1 MAVTIKPQITKI
13 LLDLKIDPIDLYDVD
28 NAEQTYMSAVREG
41 INTLESATKGKGD
54 RRSRILREEFQ
65 GLLARKKGRKVEKV
79 AKIFGKKKIISTS
92 KLKPQALLPG
102 TASSSSSGSQR
113 GGMEGVLGHILDVL
127 KKGNKL
133 DKKESII
140 DRRERQRQKRQK
152 REKLIESLK
161 GGVNTA
167 ASAGKKIVSTL
178 VSPFSNI
185 WQAITKFLK
194 TVVIGALFNQALF
207 WFGKEENQK
216 KMERVGRFLKF
227 WWPSLLAGYALF
239 FTPIGGLVS
248 GVATILTAGLP
259 ILAGLIAKFPLIS
272 AVIGTG
278 LLGTAFITNK
288 MKDKSLREEEDTP
301 VQEFSTGGFV
311 SGPAGRDRVPAKL
324 TAGEFVMSRGAV
336 QNYGVGTL
344 ASMNAAG
351 GGTNRGGPNYY
362 GGGLVGSSSMGGG
375 MNFAPSATPVKASK
389 TRGTLPVGIP
399 VRTSTTSTTTLPPI
413 NYQKPTHRGTKGTQT
428 IPTFTVNSDS
438 SYRSATMVALGVEVM
453 L

>member
-1 MAVTIKPQITKI
+1 MAREELRKTADAIIADLRGGSGGTSGAQIAKSPKGN
-13 LLDLKIDPIDLYDVD
+13 LLSFFKLH
-28 NAEQTYMSAVREG
+28 
-41 INTLESATKGKGD
+41 KGD
-54 RRSRILREEFQ
+54 HEKTSSQLDGILN
-65 GLLARKKGRKVEKV
+65 
-79 AKIFGKKKIISTS
+79 I
-92 KLKPQALLPG
+92 
-102 TASSSSSGSQR
+102 
-113 GGMEGVLGHILDVL
+113 L
-127 KKGNKL
+127 KKNNQL
-133 DKKESII
+133 EKKEA
-140 DRRERQRQKRQK
+140 DADAKEREREKRGK

-194 TVVIGALFNQALF
+194 TVVIGALFNNALF
-207 WFGKEENQK
+207 WFSKEENQK

-239 FTPIGGLVS
+239 FTPIGNLVS
-248 GVATILTAGLP
+248 GVGMILGAGLP
-259 ILAGLIAKFPLIS
+259 LLAGLIAKFPLIS

-375 MNFAPSATPVKASK
+375 MDFTPSTTPLSK
-389 TRGTLPVGIP
+389 SKKMPPVGIP

>member
-1 MAVTIKPQITKI
+1 MAREELRKTADAIIADLRGGSGGTSGAQIAKSPKGNLLSFFKLHKGEHEKTSGQLDGI
-13 LLDLKIDPIDLYDVD
+13 LNILKKNNQLEKKELDVD
-28 NAEQTYMSAVREG
+28 
-41 INTLESATKGKGD
+41 
-54 RRSRILREEFQ
+54 
-65 GLLARKKGRKVEKV
+65 RKE
-79 AKIFGKKKIISTS
+79 
-92 KLKPQALLPG
+92 
-102 TASSSSSGSQR
+102 
-113 GGMEGVLGHILDVL
+113 
-127 KKGNKL
+127 
-133 DKKESII
+133 
-140 DRRERQRQKRQK
+140 REREKRGK

-167 ASAGKKIVSTL
+167 ARAGKKIVSTL

-278 LLGTAFITNK
+278 LLGTAFVKNK
-288 MKDKSLREEEDTP
+288 MKDKSLQEDDTP
-301 VQEFSTGGFV
+301 AQEFATGGFV

-375 MNFAPSATPVKASK
+375 MDFTPSTTTLKASK
-389 TRGTLPVGIP
+389 SQKMPPVGIP

>member
-1 MAVTIKPQITKI
+1 MA
-13 LLDLKIDPIDLYDVD
+13 
-28 NAEQTYMSAVREG
+28 
-41 INTLESATKGKGD
+41 
-54 RRSRILREEFQ
+54 REE
-65 GLLARKKGRKVEKV
+65 LRKR
-79 AKIFGKKKIISTS
+79 ADAIIAD
-92 KLKPQALLPG
+92 LRG
-102 TASSSSSGSQR
+102 GGSSGTPSAQIVKSPKGNLVSFFKLQKGEQER
-113 GGMEGVLGHILDVL
+113 TSIQLNGILNIL
-127 KKGNKL
+127 KKNNEL

-140 DRRERQRQKRQK
+140 GRRERQKQKRQK

-161 GGVNTA
+161 GGINTA

-248 GVATILTAGLP
+248 GVAAILTAGLP

-278 LLGTAFITNK
+278 LLGTALVKNK
-288 MKDKSLREEEDTP
+288 MKDKSLSDTSQEDDTP

-375 MNFAPSATPVKASK
+375 MDFTPSTTPLSK
-389 TRGTLPVGIP
+389 SKKMPPVGIP

>member
-1 MAVTIKPQITKI
+1 
-13 LLDLKIDPIDLYDVD
+13 
-28 NAEQTYMSAVREG
+28 
-41 INTLESATKGKGD
+41 
-54 RRSRILREEFQ
+54 
-65 GLLARKKGRKVEKV
+65 
-79 AKIFGKKKIISTS
+79 
-92 KLKPQALLPG
+92 
-102 TASSSSSGSQR
+102 
-113 GGMEGVLGHILDVL
+113 
-127 KKGNKL
+127 
-133 DKKESII
+133 
-140 DRRERQRQKRQK
+140 
-152 REKLIESLK
+152 
-161 GGVNTA
+161 
-167 ASAGKKIVSTL
+167 
-178 VSPFSNI
+178 
-185 WQAITKFLK
+185 
-194 TVVIGALFNQALF
+194 
-207 WFGKEENQK
+207 
-216 KMERVGRFLKF
+216 MERVGRFLKF

-239 FTPIGGLVS
+239 FTPIGNLVS
-248 GVATILTAGLP
+248 GVGMILGAGLP
-259 ILAGLIAKFPLIS
+259 LLAGLIAKFPLIS

-301 VQEFSTGGFV
+301 VQEFATGGFV

-375 MNFAPSATPVKASK
+375 MDFTPSTTPLSK
-389 TRGTLPVGIP
+389 SQKMSPVGIP

>member
-1 MAVTIKPQITKI
+1 MARGDLRKKADEIIAEVRGETGGTSGAQIAK
-13 LLDLKIDPIDLYDVD
+13 
-28 NAEQTYMSAVREG
+28 SG
-41 INTLESATKGKGD
+41 GKGNLLSFFKLHKGEHERTSAQLD
-54 RRSRILREEFQ
+54 GILN
-65 GLLARKKGRKVEKV
+65 
-79 AKIFGKKKIISTS
+79 I
-92 KLKPQALLPG
+92 
-102 TASSSSSGSQR
+102 
-113 GGMEGVLGHILDVL
+113 L
-127 KKGNKL
+127 KKDNQL
-133 DKKESII
+133 EKKEADA
-140 DRRERQRQKRQK
+140 DRKERQRQKKEK
-152 REKLIESLK
+152 REKLLESLK

-167 ASAGKKIVSTL
+167 ANAGKKIVSTL
-178 VSPFSNI
+178 VSPFSNV

-194 TVVIGALFNQALF
+194 NVLIGSLINQALF
-207 WFGKEENQK
+207 WFSKEENQK

-239 FTPIGGLVS
+239 FTPIGNLVS

-259 ILAGLIAKFPLIS
+259 LLVGLIAKYPLL
-272 AVIGTG
+272 ATLVAATG
-278 LLGTAFITNK
+278 GVAWLMSRKGDPPLSEVE
-288 MKDKSLREEEDTP
+288 KDDTS

-311 SGPAGRDRVPAKL
+311 SGPAGKDRVPAKL
-324 TAGEFVMSRGAV
+324 TAGEFVMSKGAV

-362 GGGLVGSSSMGGG
+362 GGGLVGSSSKGES

-389 TRGTLPVGIP
+389 SQRMLPVDIP
-399 VRTSTTSTTTLPPI
+399 TRISQTSTTTLPPI

-438 SYRSATMVALGVEVM
+438 SYRSATMVALGIEAI

>member
-1 MAVTIKPQITKI
+1 MAREELRKTADAIIADLRGGSGGTSGAQIAKSPKGNLLSFFKLHKGEHEKTSGQLDGI
-13 LLDLKIDPIDLYDVD
+13 LNILKKNNQLEKKELDVD
-28 NAEQTYMSAVREG
+28 
-41 INTLESATKGKGD
+41 
-54 RRSRILREEFQ
+54 
-65 GLLARKKGRKVEKV
+65 RKE
-79 AKIFGKKKIISTS
+79 
-92 KLKPQALLPG
+92 
-102 TASSSSSGSQR
+102 
-113 GGMEGVLGHILDVL
+113 
-127 KKGNKL
+127 
-133 DKKESII
+133 
-140 DRRERQRQKRQK
+140 REREKIEK

-207 WFGKEENQK
+207 WFSKEENQK

-239 FTPIGGLVS
+239 FTPIGNLVS
-248 GVATILTAGLP
+248 GVGMILGAGLP
-259 ILAGLIAKFPLIS
+259 LLAGLIAKFPLIS

-301 VQEFSTGGFV
+301 VQEFATGGFV

-375 MNFAPSATPVKASK
+375 MDFTPSTTPLSK
-389 TRGTLPVGIP
+389 SKKMPPVGIP

>member
-1 MAVTIKPQITKI
+1 MAREELRKTADAIIADLRGGSGGTSGAQIAKSPKGNLLSFFKLHKGEHEKTSGQLDGI
-13 LLDLKIDPIDLYDVD
+13 LNILKKNNQLEKKELDVD
-28 NAEQTYMSAVREG
+28 
-41 INTLESATKGKGD
+41 
-54 RRSRILREEFQ
+54 
-65 GLLARKKGRKVEKV
+65 RKE
-79 AKIFGKKKIISTS
+79 
-92 KLKPQALLPG
+92 
-102 TASSSSSGSQR
+102 
-113 GGMEGVLGHILDVL
+113 
-127 KKGNKL
+127 
-133 DKKESII
+133 
-140 DRRERQRQKRQK
+140 REREKRGK

-207 WFGKEENQK
+207 WFSKEENQK

-239 FTPIGGLVS
+239 FTPIGNLVS
-248 GVATILTAGLP
+248 GVGMILGAGLP
-259 ILAGLIAKFPLIS
+259 LLAGLIAKFPLIS
-272 AVIGTG
+272 ALVATG
-278 LLGTAFITNK
+278 ALGAVWWKSKT
-288 MKDKSLREEEDTP
+288 KDKSLREEDTP

-362 GGGLVGSSSMGGG
+362 GGGLVGSSSMGGC
-375 MNFAPSATPVKASK
+375 MDFTPSTTPLSK
-389 TRGTLPVGIP
+389 SKKMPPVGIP

>member
-1 MAVTIKPQITKI
+1 MAREELRKTADAIIADLRGGSGGTSGAQIAKSPNGNLLSFFKLHKGEHEKTSGQLDGI
-13 LLDLKIDPIDLYDVD
+13 LNILKKNNQLEKKELDVD
-28 NAEQTYMSAVREG
+28 
-41 INTLESATKGKGD
+41 
-54 RRSRILREEFQ
+54 
-65 GLLARKKGRKVEKV
+65 RKE
-79 AKIFGKKKIISTS
+79 
-92 KLKPQALLPG
+92 
-102 TASSSSSGSQR
+102 
-113 GGMEGVLGHILDVL
+113 
-127 KKGNKL
+127 
-133 DKKESII
+133 
-140 DRRERQRQKRQK
+140 REREKRGK

-167 ASAGKKIVSTL
+167 ASAGKKIVNTL

-207 WFGKEENQK
+207 WFSKEENQK

-239 FTPIGGLVS
+239 FTPIGNLVS
-248 GVATILTAGLP
+248 GVGMILGAGLP
-259 ILAGLIAKFPLIS
+259 LLAGLIAKFPLIS

-375 MNFAPSATPVKASK
+375 MDFTPSTTPLSK
-389 TRGTLPVGIP
+389 SKKMPPVGIP

>member
-1 MAVTIKPQITKI
+1 MAREELRKTADAIIADLRGGSGGTSGAQIAKSPKGNLLSFFKLHKGEHEKTSGQLDGI
-13 LLDLKIDPIDLYDVD
+13 LNILKKNNQLEKKELDVD
-28 NAEQTYMSAVREG
+28 
-41 INTLESATKGKGD
+41 
-54 RRSRILREEFQ
+54 
-65 GLLARKKGRKVEKV
+65 RKE
-79 AKIFGKKKIISTS
+79 
-92 KLKPQALLPG
+92 
-102 TASSSSSGSQR
+102 
-113 GGMEGVLGHILDVL
+113 
-127 KKGNKL
+127 
-133 DKKESII
+133 
-140 DRRERQRQKRQK
+140 REREKRGK

-194 TVVIGALFNQALF
+194 TVVIGALFNNALF
-207 WFGKEENQK
+207 WFSKEENQK

-239 FTPIGGLVS
+239 FTPIGSLVS
-248 GVATILTAGLP
+248 GVGMILGAGLP
-259 ILAGLIAKFPLIS
+259 LLAGLIAKFPLIS
-272 AVIGTG
+272 ALVATG
-278 LLGTAFITNK
+278 ALGAAWWKSKT
-288 MKDKSLREEEDTP
+288 KDKSLREEDTP

-324 TAGEFVMSRGAV
+324 TAGEFVMSKGAV

-351 GGTNRGGPNYY
+351 GGTNRGGPRYE
-362 GGGLVGSSSMGGG
+362 GGGLVESSSMGGG

-389 TRGTLPVGIP
+389 SQRMLPVGIP
-399 VRTSTTSTTTLPPI
+399 TRISQTTTTTLPPI
-413 NYQKPTHRGTKGTQT
+413 NTQTPTHRGTKGTQT
-428 IPTFTVNSDS
+428 IPTFSVNSTS
-438 SYRSATMVALGVEVM
+438 SYRSATMVALGIEEI

>member
-1 MAVTIKPQITKI
+1 MAREELRKTADAIIADLRGGSGGTSGAQIAKSPKGNLLSFFKLHKGEHEKTSGQLDGI
-13 LLDLKIDPIDLYDVD
+13 LNILKKNNQLEKKELDVD
-28 NAEQTYMSAVREG
+28 
-41 INTLESATKGKGD
+41 
-54 RRSRILREEFQ
+54 
-65 GLLARKKGRKVEKV
+65 RKE
-79 AKIFGKKKIISTS
+79 
-92 KLKPQALLPG
+92 
-102 TASSSSSGSQR
+102 
-113 GGMEGVLGHILDVL
+113 
-127 KKGNKL
+127 
-133 DKKESII
+133 
-140 DRRERQRQKRQK
+140 REREKRGK

-248 GVATILTAGLP
+248 GVAAILTAGLP
-259 ILAGLIAKFPLIS
+259 ILAGLIAKFTLIS

-301 VQEFSTGGFV
+301 VQEFATGGFV

-375 MNFAPSATPVKASK
+375 MDFTPSTTPLKASK
-389 TRGTLPVGIP
+389 SQKMPPVGIP

>member
-1 MAVTIKPQITKI
+1 M
-13 LLDLKIDPIDLYDVD
+13 
-28 NAEQTYMSAVREG
+28 
-41 INTLESATKGKGD
+41 
-54 RRSRILREEFQ
+54 
-65 GLLARKKGRKVEKV
+65 
-79 AKIFGKKKIISTS
+79 
-92 KLKPQALLPG
+92 
-102 TASSSSSGSQR
+102 
-113 GGMEGVLGHILDVL
+113 
-127 KKGNKL
+127 
-133 DKKESII
+133 
-140 DRRERQRQKRQK
+140 
-152 REKLIESLK
+152 
-161 GGVNTA
+161 NTA

-248 GVATILTAGLP
+248 GVAAILTAGLP

-301 VQEFSTGGFV
+301 VQEFATGGFV

-375 MNFAPSATPVKASK
+375 MDFTPSTTPLKASK
-389 TRGTLPVGIP
+389 SQKMPPVGIP

>member
-1 MAVTIKPQITKI
+1 MA
-13 LLDLKIDPIDLYDVD
+13 
-28 NAEQTYMSAVREG
+28 
-41 INTLESATKGKGD
+41 
-54 RRSRILREEFQ
+54 REE
-65 GLLARKKGRKVEKV
+65 LRKTAE
-79 AKIFGKKKIISTS
+79 AIIAD
-92 KLKPQALLPG
+92 LRG
-102 TASSSSSGSQR
+102 GGSSGISSAQIAESGR
-113 GGMEGVLGHILDVL
+113 GNLLSFFKLHKGEHEKTSGQLDGILNIL
-127 KKGNKL
+127 KKNNQL
-133 DKKESII
+133 EKKEA
-140 DRRERQRQKRQK
+140 DADAKEREREKRGK

-207 WFGKEENQK
+207 WFSKEENQK

-227 WWPSLLAGYALF
+227 WWPSLLAGFALF
-239 FTPIGGLVS
+239 YPPIGLLVS
-248 GVATILTAGLP
+248 GVGMILGAGLP
-259 ILAGLIAKFPLIS
+259 LLAGLIAKFPLIS
-272 AVIGTG
+272 ALVGTAA
-278 LLGTAFITNK
+278 LGTAFITNK

-375 MNFAPSATPVKASK
+375 MDFTPSTTPLKASK
-389 TRGTLPVGIP
+389 SQKMPPVGIP

>member
-1 MAVTIKPQITKI
+1 MAREELRKTADAIIADLRGGSGGTSGAQIAKSPKGNLLSFFKLHKGEHEKTSGQLDGI
-13 LLDLKIDPIDLYDVD
+13 LNILKKNNQLEKKELDVD
-28 NAEQTYMSAVREG
+28 
-41 INTLESATKGKGD
+41 
-54 RRSRILREEFQ
+54 
-65 GLLARKKGRKVEKV
+65 RKE
-79 AKIFGKKKIISTS
+79 
-92 KLKPQALLPG
+92 
-102 TASSSSSGSQR
+102 
-113 GGMEGVLGHILDVL
+113 
-127 KKGNKL
+127 
-133 DKKESII
+133 
-140 DRRERQRQKRQK
+140 REREKRGK

-194 TVVIGALFNQALF
+194 NVVIGSLINQALF
-207 WFGKEENQK
+207 WFSKEENQK

-248 GVATILTAGLP
+248 GVAAILTAGLP

-375 MNFAPSATPVKASK
+375 MDFTPSTTPLSK
-389 TRGTLPVGIP
+389 SQKMPPVGIP

>member
-1 MAVTIKPQITKI
+1 MAREELRKTADAIIADLRGGSGGTSGAQIAKSPKGNLLSFFKLHKGEHEKTSGQLDGI
-13 LLDLKIDPIDLYDVD
+13 LNILKKNNQLEKKELDVD
-28 NAEQTYMSAVREG
+28 
-41 INTLESATKGKGD
+41 
-54 RRSRILREEFQ
+54 
-65 GLLARKKGRKVEKV
+65 RKE
-79 AKIFGKKKIISTS
+79 
-92 KLKPQALLPG
+92 
-102 TASSSSSGSQR
+102 
-113 GGMEGVLGHILDVL
+113 
-127 KKGNKL
+127 
-133 DKKESII
+133 
-140 DRRERQRQKRQK
+140 REREKRGK

-248 GVATILTAGLP
+248 GVAAILTAGLP

-301 VQEFSTGGFV
+301 VQEFATGGFV

-375 MNFAPSATPVKASK
+375 MDFTPSTTPLSK
-389 TRGTLPVGIP
+389 SKKMPPVGIP

>member
-1 MAVTIKPQITKI
+1 MA
-13 LLDLKIDPIDLYDVD
+13 
-28 NAEQTYMSAVREG
+28 
-41 INTLESATKGKGD
+41 
-54 RRSRILREEFQ
+54 REE
-65 GLLARKKGRKVEKV
+65 LRKT
-79 AKIFGKKKIISTS
+79 ADAIIAD
-92 KLKPQALLPG
+92 L
-102 TASSSSSGSQR
+102 R
-113 GGMEGVLGHILDVL
+113 GGSGGTSGAQIVKSKSPKGNLLSFFKLHKGEHEKTSGQLDGILNIL
-127 KKGNKL
+127 KKNNQL
-133 DKKESII
+133 EKKEA
-140 DRRERQRQKRQK
+140 DADAKEREREKRGK

-161 GGVNTA
+161 GGINTA
-167 ASAGKKIVSTL
+167 ASAGKTIVSTL

-194 TVVIGALFNQALF
+194 TVVIGALFNNALF
-207 WFGKEENQK
+207 WFSKEENQK

-239 FTPIGGLVS
+239 FTPIGNLVS
-248 GVATILTAGLP
+248 GVGMILGAGLP
-259 ILAGLIAKFPLIS
+259 LLAGLIAKFPLIS
-272 AVIGTG
+272 ALVGTAA
-278 LLGTAFITNK
+278 LGTAFITNK

-362 GGGLVGSSSMGGG
+362 GGGLVGSSSKGES

-389 TRGTLPVGIP
+389 SQRMLPVDIP
-399 VRTSTTSTTTLPPI
+399 TRISETSTTTLPPI
-413 NYQKPTHRGTKGTQT
+413 NYQKPTHRGTKGSQT

-438 SYRSATMVALGVEVM
+438 SYRSATMVALGIEAI

>member
-1 MAVTIKPQITKI
+1 MA
-13 LLDLKIDPIDLYDVD
+13 
-28 NAEQTYMSAVREG
+28 
-41 INTLESATKGKGD
+41 
-54 RRSRILREEFQ
+54 REE
-65 GLLARKKGRKVEKV
+65 LRKTAE
-79 AKIFGKKKIISTS
+79 AIIAD
-92 KLKPQALLPG
+92 LRG
-102 TASSSSSGSQR
+102 GGSSGISSAQIAESGR
-113 GGMEGVLGHILDVL
+113 GNLLSFFKLHKGEHEKTSAQLDGILNIL
-127 KKGNKL
+127 KKNNQL
-133 DKKESII
+133 DKKEA
-140 DRRERQRQKRQK
+140 DADAKERQREKRQK

-167 ASAGKKIVSTL
+167 ASAGKKIVDTL
-178 VSPFSNI
+178 VSPFSNV
-185 WQAITKFLK
+185 WQKIINFLK
-194 TVVIGALFNQALF
+194 TVLIGALFNQALF
-207 WFGKEENQK
+207 WFSKEENQK

-239 FTPIGGLVS
+239 FTPIGNLVS
-248 GVATILTAGLP
+248 GVGMILGAGLP
-259 ILAGLIAKFPLIS
+259 LLAGLIAKFPLIS
-272 AVIGTG
+272 ALVGTAA
-278 LLGTAFITNK
+278 LGTAWWKSKT
-288 MKDKSLREEEDTP
+288 KDKSLQEEDTP

-324 TAGEFVMSRGAV
+324 TAGEFVMSKGAV

-362 GGGLVGSSSMGGG
+362 GGGLVGSSSKGES

-389 TRGTLPVGIP
+389 SQRMLPVDIP
-399 VRTSTTSTTTLPPI
+399 TRISQTSTTTLPPI

-438 SYRSATMVALGVEVM
+438 SYRSATMVALGIEAI

>member
-1 MAVTIKPQITKI
+1 MAREELRKTADAIIADLRGGSGGTSGAQIAKSPKGN
-13 LLDLKIDPIDLYDVD
+13 LLSFFKLH
-28 NAEQTYMSAVREG
+28 
-41 INTLESATKGKGD
+41 KGD
-54 RRSRILREEFQ
+54 HEKTSSQLDGILN
-65 GLLARKKGRKVEKV
+65 
-79 AKIFGKKKIISTS
+79 I
-92 KLKPQALLPG
+92 
-102 TASSSSSGSQR
+102 
-113 GGMEGVLGHILDVL
+113 L
-127 KKGNKL
+127 KKNNQL
-133 DKKESII
+133 EKKEA
-140 DRRERQRQKRQK
+140 DADAKEREREKRGK

-207 WFGKEENQK
+207 WFSKEENQK

-239 FTPIGGLVS
+239 FTPIGNLVS
-248 GVATILTAGLP
+248 GVGMILGAGLP
-259 ILAGLIAKFPLIS
+259 LLAGLIAKFPLIS

-375 MNFAPSATPVKASK
+375 MDFTPSTTPLSK
-389 TRGTLPVGIP
+389 SQKMPPVGIP

>member
-1 MAVTIKPQITKI
+1 MARDELRKRADAIIA
-13 LLDLKIDPIDLYDVD
+13 DL
-28 NAEQTYMSAVREG
+28 RG
-41 INTLESATKGKGD
+41 GG
-54 RRSRILREEFQ
+54 
-65 GLLARKKGRKVEKV
+65 
-79 AKIFGKKKIISTS
+79 
-92 KLKPQALLPG
+92 
-102 TASSSSSGSQR
+102 SSGTPSAQIVKSPKGNLVSFFKLQKGEQER
-113 GGMEGVLGHILDVL
+113 TSIQLNGILNIL
-127 KKGNKL
+127 KKNNEL

-140 DRRERQRQKRQK
+140 ARRERQRQKRQK
-152 REKLIESLK
+152 REKLLESLK

-167 ASAGKKIVSTL
+167 ASAGKRIVDTL

-194 TVVIGALFNQALF
+194 TVLIGGLFNQALF
-207 WFGKEENQK
+207 WFSKEENQK

-239 FTPIGGLVS
+239 FTPIGSLVS
-248 GVATILTAGLP
+248 GAAAILSAGLP
-259 ILAGLIAKFPLIS
+259 LLAGLIAKFPLIS
-272 AVIGTG
+272 TLVATGALGAVWWKSKT
-278 LLGTAFITNK
+278 
-288 MKDKSLREEEDTP
+288 KDNSVREEDTT

-311 SGPAGRDRVPAKL
+311 SGPPGRDRVPAKL
-324 TAGEFVMSRGAV
+324 TAGEFVMSKGAV

-362 GGGLVGSSSMGGG
+362 GGGLVGSSGMKGG
-375 MNFAPSATPVKASK
+375 MNFAPSATPVKASTSQK
-389 TRGTLPVGIP
+389 TVPVGTPTRI
-399 VRTSTTSTTTLPPI
+399 SNTTTTTLPPI

-438 SYRSATMVALGVEVM
+438 SYRSATMVALGIEAM

>member
-1 MAVTIKPQITKI
+1 MA
-13 LLDLKIDPIDLYDVD
+13 
-28 NAEQTYMSAVREG
+28 
-41 INTLESATKGKGD
+41 
-54 RRSRILREEFQ
+54 REE
-65 GLLARKKGRKVEKV
+65 LRKR
-79 AKIFGKKKIISTS
+79 ADAIIAD
-92 KLKPQALLPG
+92 LRG
-102 TASSSSSGSQR
+102 GGSSGTPSAQIVKSPKGNLVSFFKLQKGEQER
-113 GGMEGVLGHILDVL
+113 TSIQLNGILNIL
-127 KKGNKL
+127 KKNNEL

-140 DRRERQRQKRQK
+140 GRRERQKQKRQK

-161 GGVNTA
+161 GGINTA

-239 FTPIGGLVS
+239 FTPIGNLVS
-248 GVATILTAGLP
+248 GVGMILGAGLP
-259 ILAGLIAKFPLIS
+259 LLAGLITKFPLIS
-272 AVIGTG
+272 ALVGTAA
-278 LLGTAFITNK
+278 LGTAWWKSKT
-288 MKDKSLREEEDTP
+288 KDKSLSESYHSSREEDTS

-324 TAGEFVMSRGAV
+324 TAGEFVMSKGAV

-351 GGTNRGGPNYY
+351 GGTNRGGPRYE
-362 GGGLVGSSSMGGG
+362 GGGLVESSRMGGG

-389 TRGTLPVGIP
+389 SQRMLPVGIP
-399 VRTSTTSTTTLPPI
+399 TRISQTTTTTLPPI
-413 NYQKPTHRGTKGTQT
+413 NTQTPTHRGTQGTQT